1 MSFLTDV
8 SICFDLDGT
17 LVDTAPDLVR
27 VTNEVIAL
35 EGLSETDYGKARLD
49 VGYGSYALIRN
60 AFARADHAVADAR
73 VDELRAHFL
82 TSYENNID
90 ALSQPYPG
98 VLDVLKDLRRA
109 GARLS
114 VCTNKPGYLARPLMD
129 ALDMSRYFERIVGS
143 DDVERNKPYAD
154 HIYAAAGHRK
164 RRPIVMIGDSLPDVL
179 SARAAKVPVIVMAYG
194 YSPIPV
200 VKLGA
205 DRILRSFRELP
216 SALNEVLS

>member
-17 LVDTAPDLVR
+17 IVDTAPDLVR

-35 EGLSETDYGKARLD
+35 EGLPETDYKQARLD

-60 AFARADHAVADAR
+60 AFHRAGHSATDTR
-73 VDELRAHFL
+73 VDELRTLFL
-82 TSYENNID
+82 KSYAASSD
-90 ALSQPYPG
+90 KLSCPYPG
-98 VLDVLKDLRRA
+98 VLKTLKYLKRE
-109 GARLS
+109 GACLS

-129 ALDMSRYFERIVGS
+129 ALDMSRYFDRIVGG
-143 DDVERNKPYAD
+143 DDLERNKPYPD
-154 HIYAAAGHRK
+154 HIYAAAGHRR

-179 SARAAKVPVIVMAYG
+179 SARAAKVPVIVTGYG
-194 YSPIPV
+194 YSTVPV

-205 DRILRSFRELP
+205 DRILRNFRELP